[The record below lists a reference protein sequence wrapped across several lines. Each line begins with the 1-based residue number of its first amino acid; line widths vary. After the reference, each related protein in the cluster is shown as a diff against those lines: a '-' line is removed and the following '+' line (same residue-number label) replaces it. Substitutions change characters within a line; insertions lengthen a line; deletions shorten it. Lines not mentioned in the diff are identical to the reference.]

1 MLTMIMLVI
10 DVAILLM
17 LFYSFGEMTTV
28 QEEQSDDIDNH
39 DERLNALEEY
49 ADYLREEF
57 MHMKG
62 RVNAEDDR
70 ADNYVQWRRRIIRT
84 EGSDRAGTQEQDS
97 GRNPE

>member
-17 LFYSFGEMTTV
+17 LVYSFGEMSTI
-28 QEEQSDDIDNH
+28 QEEQRDDIDNH
-39 DERLNALEEY
+39 DERLDALEEY

-62 RVNAEDDR
+62 KVNADNDR

-84 EGSDRAGTQEQDS
+84 EGSDRAGTEKQDS
-97 GRNPE
+97 GRSSE

>member
-17 LFYSFGEMTTV
+17 LFYSFGEMSTI
-28 QEEQSDDIDNH
+28 QEEQNDDIDNH

-62 RVNAEDDR
+62 RVNIDDDR

-84 EGSDRAGTQEQDS
+84 EECDRAGTQEQDS
-97 GRNPE
+97 GRSSE

>member
-17 LFYSFGEMTTV
+17 LFYSFGEMSTI
-28 QEEQSDDIDNH
+28 QEEQRDDIDNH
-39 DERLNALEEY
+39 DERLDALEEY

-57 MHMKG
+57 MRMKG
-62 RVNAEDDR
+62 RVNADDDR

-84 EGSDRAGTQEQDS
+84 EAGDRAGTEEQDS
-97 GRNPE
+97 GGSSE

>member
-17 LFYSFGEMTTV
+17 LVYSFGEISTI
-28 QEEQSDDIDNH
+28 QEKQRDDIDNH
-39 DERLNALEEY
+39 DERLDALEEY

-62 RVNAEDDR
+62 KVNADDDR
-70 ADNYVQWRRRIIRT
+70 ADNYVQWRRRIIRA
-84 EGSDRAGTQEQDS
+84 EASDRAGTKEQDS
-97 GRNPE
+97 GRSPE